1 MSHQSWRIAPALLAS
16 LLATLAATASAHA
29 APAVAPD
36 PADCLAKPNAPA
48 QKGSHWYYHLDRPS
62 GRHCWYQRPLN
73 TAQSET
79 AQPRS
84 ATPTVPPSVAAPA
97 DRPAAV
103 TSPHALSD
111 TGDNNR
117 SGVPP
122 TAASSNLSPAWP
134 GATAA
139 PSERMPAP
147 AVDTAAPSPSPP
159 PTIEPRIEAPIVE
172 PPAAPPKH
180 APVRA
185 ASIERTAA
193 PVEEPAHMPA
203 LLGTALALV
212 IIVLGSIAVRL
223 GSRLLRWPR
232 RRTILAPPVSGSN
245 PPFYG
250 ADETPGLVP
259 VMPRHGDITR
269 EMFAPRAPA
278 VAPPALRARPPAGEA
293 AAAPSHEAVRV
304 LEENVRDLLRRL
316 RPELPAQPRGPAVP
330 DAHAPSKAVSELD
343 EVLAAWRGRRRNP
356 AG

>member
-29 APAVAPD
+29 ATAVAPN

-73 TAQSET
+73 AAQSET

-84 ATPTVPPSVAAPA
+84 ATAPPSVAAPA
-97 DRPAAV
+97 DHPAAG
-103 TSPHALSD
+103 TSPDTLAD
-111 TGDNNR
+111 TGASSRRD
-117 SGVPP
+117 VPP

-134 GATAA
+134 GAAAA
-139 PSERMPAP
+139 PSERTSAP
-147 AVDTAAPSPSPP
+147 AADSAAPSPSPP
-159 PTIEPRIEAPIVE
+159 PTIEPRIEAPIAE
-172 PPAAPPKH
+172 PPPALPKH
-180 APVRA
+180 ASVRA
-185 ASIERTAA
+185 PGIERTAA

-232 RRTILAPPVSGSN
+232 QQTILGPPASDPS
-245 PPFYG
+245 PPFYR
-250 ADETPGLVP
+250 AEETPGIVP
-259 VMPRHGDITR
+259 VMPRPSDMTR

-278 VAPPALRARPPAGEA
+278 VAPPALRTRPRTGEHAATPSQEA
-293 AAAPSHEAVRV
+293 ARV
-304 LEENVRDLLRRL
+304 LEENVRELLRRL
-316 RPELPAQPRGPAVP
+316 KPELQAQPRGPAVAP
-330 DAHAPSKAVSELD
+330 THAPSKAVSELD
-343 EVLAAWRGRRRNP
+343 EVLAAWRGRRR
-356 AG
+356 

>member
-1 MSHQSWRIAPALLAS
+1 MSHQWWRIAPALLAS
-16 LLATLAATASAHA
+16 LLVTLAATASARA
-29 APAVAPD
+29 APGVAPD

-48 QKGSHWYYHLDRPS
+48 QKGSHWYYRLDRPS

-84 ATPTVPPSVAAPA
+84 ATPTVSPRVAAPA
-97 DRPAAV
+97 DRPAAD
-103 TSPHALSD
+103 TSLSD
-111 TGDNNR
+111 IGDNNR

-122 TAASSNLSPAWP
+122 TAASSSLSSAWP

-147 AVDTAAPSPSPP
+147 AVDSAAPSPSPP
-159 PTIEPRIEAPIVE
+159 PTIEPRIEAPIAE

-232 RRTILAPPVSGSN
+232 RRTILAPPATDSN
-245 PPFYG
+245 PPFYR

-278 VAPPALRARPPAGEA
+278 VAPPALRTGTRAGEA

-304 LEENVRDLLRRL
+304 LEENVRELLRRL
-316 RPELPAQPRGPAVP
+316 RPELQAQPRGPAVP
-330 DAHAPSKAVSELD
+330 DADAPSKAVSELD
-343 EVLAAWRGRRRNP
+343 EVLAAWRVRRRNP